1 MNRRHHCVL
10 ACGLLL
16 AASVPCGLAATVQ
29 PAAPTPAAAGKAA
42 EVSKDAN
49 AALRYWAAFSQVSKE
64 LADKVREIDFDK
76 LTTKDAV
83 AAAMK
88 EAGLETGCPAATGM
102 LFEATKLTRCDFE
115 VNWDEGPMALL
126 PHLAQLRTSSR
137 LLRLEARRLQMEGT
151 PDEAARHCAAIVRLA
166 GHASNDR
173 CLISSLVGIAIC
185 ELGFAEIKQLLAT
198 GKVSAAAAAELRS
211 AVEGVDAA
219 DPMRMAEALRNEG
232 KVFADWLEKQLNAP
246 GGMNK
251 VKEIQGVSTGD
262 PAIDKQVSAMDAA
275 AMRAD
280 LPKLRAAYAKLESAW
295 AAADAGASIGQ
306 VERDAS
312 SGKFGLLAQVWLP
325 AINKASESR
334 KRFLSRRGEVLEQL
348 KAVK

>member
-16 AASVPCGLAATVQ
+16 AASVPCGLAASVQ
-29 PAAPTPAAAGKAA
+29 TAVTAPGAPGKAA
-42 EVSKDAN
+42 AASKDAN

-64 LADKVREIDFDK
+64 VADKVREIDFDK

-83 AAAMK
+83 AAALK
-88 EAGLETGCPAATGM
+88 DAGLEGGHPAATGM
-102 LFEATKLTRCDFE
+102 LFEATKLARCDFE

-137 LLRLEARRLQMEGT
+137 LLRLEARRLQLEGK
-151 PDEAARHCAAIVRLA
+151 PDEAAQFCAAIVRLA
-166 GHASNDR
+166 NHASSDR
-173 CLISSLVGIAIC
+173 CLISSLVGVAIC

-198 GKVSAAAAAELRS
+198 GKVSAAAAAELRA
-211 AVEGVDAA
+211 AVEVISAD

-232 KVFADWLEKQLNAP
+232 KVFADWLEKQLDAP
-246 GGMNK
+246 GGMTK
-251 VKEIQGVSTGD
+251 VKEIQSASTGNA
-262 PAIDKQVSAMDAA
+262 AIDKQVAAMDAA
-275 AMRAD
+275 AIRAD
-280 LPKLRAAYAKLESAW
+280 LPKLRAAYVQLDSAW
-295 AAADAGASIGQ
+295 AAADAAAAIGQ

-325 AINKASESR
+325 AISKASESR